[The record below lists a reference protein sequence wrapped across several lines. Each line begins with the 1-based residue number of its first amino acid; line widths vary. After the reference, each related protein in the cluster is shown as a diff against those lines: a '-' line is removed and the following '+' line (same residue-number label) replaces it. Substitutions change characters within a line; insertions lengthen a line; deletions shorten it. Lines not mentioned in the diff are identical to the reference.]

1 MRLSRGRSACR
12 PRWWR
17 TGQSGATG
25 FGADY
30 VALPGPRPD
39 PGAGSPVPEAN
50 DHEAV
55 SVYEFAAA
63 TSRVVPGG
71 RVVPGKLWG
80 MSGDDRLAA
89 MLGAWEGD
97 EELSATAW
105 TDAGKARG
113 TVSVKGGPGGGLI
126 LDYAED
132 RAGAI
137 MTGHGVV
144 FGDGWWWFDSYG
156 FTPAAPGTA
165 EWRGDE
171 LVLTRRSERGKTVTV
186 LRVRDGRLEQDL
198 DTAVPAD
205 AALVPLL
212 RGSYARKGA

>member
-1 MRLSRGRSACR
+1 M
-12 PRWWR
+12 
-17 TGQSGATG
+17 
-25 FGADY
+25 
-30 VALPGPRPD
+30 
-39 PGAGSPVPEAN
+39 
-50 DHEAV
+50 
-55 SVYEFAAA
+55 
-63 TSRVVPGG
+63 
-71 RVVPGKLWG
+71 VPGKLWG

-89 MLGAWEGD
+89 MFGAWEGD

-113 TVSVKGGPGGGLI
+113 TVSVQGGPGGGLV

-132 RAGAI
+132 RDGSI

-156 FTPAAPGTA
+156 FTPTAPGTA

-186 LRVRDGRLEQDL
+186 LRIRDGRLEQDL

-205 AALVPLL
+205 APLVPLL

>member
-1 MRLSRGRSACR
+1 M
-12 PRWWR
+12 
-17 TGQSGATG
+17 
-25 FGADY
+25 F
-30 VALPGPRPD
+30 
-39 PGAGSPVPEAN
+39 
-50 DHEAV
+50 
-55 SVYEFAAA
+55 
-63 TSRVVPGG
+63 
-71 RVVPGKLWG
+71 
-80 MSGDDRLAA
+80 
-89 MLGAWEGD
+89 GAWEGD

-113 TVSVKGGPGGGLI
+113 TVSVKPGPGGGLI
-126 LDYAED
+126 LYYAED
-132 RAGAI
+132 RDGAI

-156 FTPAAPGTA
+156 FTPTTPGTA
-165 EWRGDE
+165 EWRGNE

-205 AALVPLL
+205 APLVPLL